1 MRISDWSSDVCS
13 SDLRAFAQSAL
24 GKYLPADVAA
34 QIMRDP
40 DQLSL
45 HGERRNIYCVFTDL
59 EGFTKLSHAVTP
71 EMVARLLNE
80 YLDRLSDI
88 VLDHGGTIDKF
99 VGDAIVAFW
108 GATLSRADDGERAR
122 SEETTPE

>member
-1 MRISDWSSDVCS
+1 MRIRDWSSDVCS
-13 SDLRAFAQSAL
+13 SDLVGTAARTIGARQRAFAQSAL

-71 EMVARLLNE
+71 ETVARLPNA
-80 YLDRLSDI
+80 YLDRLYDI
-88 VLDHGGTIDKF
+88 VHDPGGTNDKF
-99 VGDAIVAFW
+99 VEIGK
-108 GATLSRADDGERAR
+108 E
-122 SEETTPE
+122 

>member
-1 MRISDWSSDVCS
+1 MQGHGIDTTTVPAFGWALGWLFGYAAVGTAARTIGARQ
-13 SDLRAFAQSAL
+13 RAFAQSAL

-59 EGFTKLSHAVTP
+59 EGFTKLSH
-71 EMVARLLNE
+71 
-80 YLDRLSDI
+80 
-88 VLDHGGTIDKF
+88 
-99 VGDAIVAFW
+99 
-108 GATLSRADDGERAR
+108 R
-122 SEETTPE
+122 SEEHTSELQSLMRISYAVFCLQKKNKQ